1 MRLATCPMMNTSP
14 GTLDMQ
20 YRTYTVVVFIDSINA
35 IPALVYPDAKA
46 FLGLGD
52 LGADDLKNIWLYQ
65 FIALCS
71 DGTGIFK
78 KIYEVFIK

>member
-1 MRLATCPMMNTSP
+1 MRLATCPTMNTSP

-20 YRTYTVVVFIDSINA
+20 YRTYTVVVFIDGSDYDPVI
-35 IPALVYPDAKA
+35 VYRNAKA

-52 LGADDLKNIWLYQ
+52 LGADNLKNIWLYQ

-78 KIYEVFIK
+78 QLYKVFIK